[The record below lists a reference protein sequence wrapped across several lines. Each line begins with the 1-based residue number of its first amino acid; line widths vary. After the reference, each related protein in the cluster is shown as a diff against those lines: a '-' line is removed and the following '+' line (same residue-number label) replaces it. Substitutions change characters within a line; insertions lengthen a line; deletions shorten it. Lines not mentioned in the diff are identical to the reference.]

1 MMAGFSHTSPIVFRV
16 AFAGERKQGK
26 SEAGTVRKSFRSRS
40 GWSVAREELPVIPS
54 GTSRFDE
61 CVGDNALSEVYFQL
75 LMTDQGMPLARSGS
89 LSFSPQLRVLRLSL
103 PEGGK
108 IGAAATHNVALVQT
122 KMPVDPNAP
131 HLGYVTGY
139 VCPVIGQVH
148 LKG

>member
-1 MMAGFSHTSPIVFRV
+1 
-16 AFAGERKQGK
+16 
-26 SEAGTVRKSFRSRS
+26 
-40 GWSVAREELPVIPS
+40 LPDIPS
-54 GTSRFDE
+54 GTSHVDE
-61 CVGDNALSEVYFQL
+61 RLGDNALSEVYFQL